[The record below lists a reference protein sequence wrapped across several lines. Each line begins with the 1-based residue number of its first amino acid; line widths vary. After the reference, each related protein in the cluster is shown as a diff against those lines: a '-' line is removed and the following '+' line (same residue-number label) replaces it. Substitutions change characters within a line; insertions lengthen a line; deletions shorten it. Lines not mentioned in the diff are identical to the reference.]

1 MSPLFLIGSLSL
13 KTNVFWVWR
22 GGYHRENYKQEERK
36 SHLVIRELSVLTGLR
51 QLMAWLFVVVCL
63 EKKKCSCEL
72 DPSSFWSGVNLT
84 CNQPVLINRFNVLL
98 PCLSYSVCCFP
109 IIVALARH
117 YLGLGNAFQT
127 LLFVL
132 PLIWILSQGQQ
143 WQVEKAGS
151 FTVLHLPRSCALC
164 RSYVTVLCIIHSWC
178 YFLLFLPLQEA
189 SLLL

>member
-98 PCLSYSVCCFP
+98 PCLSYSMCCFP

-117 YLGLGNAFQT
+117 YLGPSLSFPNSTVCTSLDLNIISRSAVTSRKSREFHSVT
-127 LLFVL
+127 LTPVMCIVL
-132 PLIWILSQGQQ
+132 
-143 WQVEKAGS
+143 
-151 FTVLHLPRSCALC
+151 
-164 RSYVTVLCIIHSWC
+164 
-178 YFLLFLPLQEA
+178 
-189 SLLL
+189 